1 MNNTL
6 LIDGHYLLKRSFLV
20 KSNYYTHEFGN
31 ISGLFN
37 FFLTLRTLTKE
48 LKINKLIVFFDGENG
63 GKQRHNIYP
72 GYKSKRKNKSWYDK
86 INLSEA
92 EIKREQ
98 ESKESLLKTKVRIQ
112 QYLEELFI
120 RQVGNIDIIEADDL
134 IAYYC
139 KLYHTTENI
148 TIFTND
154 RDLCQLIQYDTVKL
168 YLANK
173 KIIITKDN
181 YFLHFNHY
189 YKNLSL
195 IKTFCGDNSDD
206 IKGICG
212 LKETTFLKLFPKAIN
227 EEMFID
233 EVIESAKLIKEE
245 RSKDKKLKP
254 LLVLDEI
261 IDGVPMYNKKNEK
274 RIALGRDFYSI
285 NYEIINLK
293 EPMLTKEAKYEVENI
308 ATIEL
313 DDSDRGSK
321 NLLRLMK
328 EDGFMKVWNGSINDF
343 CLPFYPVILKE
354 KEYLKNSK

>member
-6 LIDGHYLLKRSFLV
+6 LVDGHYLLKRSFLV

-48 LKINKLIVFFDGENG
+48 LKINKILVCWDGENG
-63 GKQRHNIYP
+63 GKQRHNICKN
-72 GYKSKRKNKSWYDK
+72 YKANRKNKSWYNK

-92 EIKREQ
+92 EMKREQ

-120 RQVGNIDIIEADDL
+120 RQLSVEFIEADDL

-173 KIIITKDN
+173 KIVITKDN
-181 YFLHFNHY
+181 YFLHFNHH
-189 YKNLSL
+189 YKNIAL
-195 IKTFCGDNSDD
+195 IKTFCGDISDNIFNID
-206 IKGICG
+206 G
-212 LKETTFLKLFPKAIN
+212 LQEKTFLKLFPKAIN

-233 EVIESAKLIKEE
+233 EVIENAKLIKEE
-245 RSKDKKLKP
+245 RSLNKKLKP
-254 LLVLDEI
+254 LLVLDAI
-261 IDGVPMYNKKNEK
+261 IDGRGIDGKV
-274 RIALGRDFYSI
+274 LGRDFYSI

-313 DDSDRGSK
+313 DDTDRGSK
-321 NLLRLMK
+321 NLLMLMK

-354 KEYLKNSK
+354 KEYLKNNK

>member
-6 LIDGHYLLKRSFLV
+6 LVDGHYLLKRSFLV

-31 ISGLFN
+31 IGGLFN
-37 FFLTLRTLTKE
+37 FFLTLRTLTKD
-48 LKINKLIVFFDGENG
+48 LKINKLIVFFDGDNG
-63 GKQRHNIYP
+63 GKMRYNICKN
-72 GYKSKRKNKSWYDK
+72 YKANRKNKSWHNK
-86 INLSEA
+86 INLSEG
-92 EIKREQ
+92 EMKREQ

-120 RQVGNIDIIEADDL
+120 RQLSVEFIEADDL

-173 KIIITKDN
+173 KVIITKDN

-189 YKNLSL
+189 YKNLSI
-195 IKTFCGDNSDD
+195 IKTFCGDVSDN
-206 IKGICG
+206 IMGISG
-212 LKETTFLKLFPKAIN
+212 LQEKTFLKLFPKAIN

-233 EVIESAKLIKEE
+233 EVIENAKLIKEE
-245 RSKDKKLKP
+245 RSLNKKLKP
-254 LLVLDEI
+254 LLVLDAI
-261 IDGVPMYNKKNEK
+261 IEGKGSDNK
-274 RIALGRDFYSI
+274 ILGRDFYSI

>member
-6 LIDGHYLLKRSFLV
+6 LIDGHFLLKRSFLV

-31 ISGLFN
+31 IGGLFN
-37 FFLTLRTLTKE
+37 FFLTLRTLTKD

-63 GKQRHNIYP
+63 GKMRYNICKN
-72 GYKSKRKNKSWYDK
+72 YKSNRKNKSWYNK

-92 EIKREQ
+92 EMIREQ

-120 RQVGNIDIIEADDL
+120 RQLSVEFIEADDL

-173 KIIITKDN
+173 KVIITKDN

-189 YKNLSL
+189 YKNIAL
-195 IKTFCGDNSDD
+195 IKTFCGDISDN
-206 IKGICG
+206 IFSISG

-227 EEMFID
+227 EEVFID

-245 RSKDKKLKP
+245 RSLNKKLKP
-254 LLVLDEI
+254 LLVLDAI
-261 IDGVPMYNKKNEK
+261 IEGKGSDGKV
-274 RIALGRDFYSI
+274 LGRDFYSI

-321 NLLRLMK
+321 NLLKLMK

-354 KEYLKNSK
+354 KEYLKNSKLL